1 MTDGRISVA
10 VVSHVVTD
18 EVAAMFAR
26 LKREAPVDN
35 GTNPSP
41 NPLPQGEGE
50 YPSRDDLASF
60 MQGGSPAAGRWPT
73 RNDSTLTM
81 PVAVA
86 AL

>member
-41 NPLPQGEGE
+41 PT
-50 YPSRDDLASF
+50 PSLKGR
-60 MQGGSPAAGRWPT
+60 GSILRGMTSPVSCRAGRP
-73 RNDSTLTM
+73 RPAGGQLAM
-81 PVAVA
+81 IAG
-86 AL
+86 

>member
-41 NPLPQGEGE
+41 QPP
-50 YPSRDDLASF
+50 PSRGGGVSF
-60 MQGGSPAAGRWPT
+60 AG
-73 RNDSTLTM
+73 
-81 PVAVA
+81 
-86 AL
+86 